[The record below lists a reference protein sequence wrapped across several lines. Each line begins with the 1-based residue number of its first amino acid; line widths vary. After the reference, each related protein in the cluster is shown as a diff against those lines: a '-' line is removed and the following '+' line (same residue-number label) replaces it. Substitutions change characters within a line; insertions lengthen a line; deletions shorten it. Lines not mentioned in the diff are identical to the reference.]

1 MSKTNFLL
9 SVFDTEQKCDI
20 INTYIDTLEDTV
32 EELLNYYY
40 SDVRFNSFVYKI
52 IDGDNRIILN
62 CNTDEIKD
70 WLKFFIVDQLITFT
84 KAEKIAENST
94 ESLSNALSY
103 VEMNKLSQ
111 REKQSDTERFTSLLD
126 SCTNFTDEEIKEMQ
140 QSYLKN
146 AAKSAKS
153 SKSASSYAV

>member
-1 MSKTNFLL
+1 MSKNFLL

-32 EELLNYYY
+32 DELLNYYY

-52 IDGDNRIILN
+52 IDSENRIILN

-70 WLKFFIVDQLITFT
+70 WLKFFIVDQLVTFT
-84 KAEKIAENST
+84 KAEKMAENSP

-111 REKQSDTERFTSLLD
+111 SEKESDTERFTSLLD
-126 SCTNFTDEEIKEMQ
+126 SCTNFTDEEIKEIQ
-140 QSYLKN
+140 RSYLKN

-153 SKSASSYAV
+153 ANSYAV